1 MEKVAERRMARRFF
15 FYALPA
21 ARISTIC
28 SAPEIAW
35 EVDSRYGIGNGDPS
49 NQNPLGGT
57 PPLARANLH
66 HKNCEHPSAA
76 PEVLRADD
84 KRIKMRLN
92 LKFTYCGG
100 WTVLTIL

>member
-66 HKNCEHPSAA
+66 HKNCEHRDAA